1 MKVLV
6 TGAAGYIGS
15 HTLVKLLEAGHEVI
29 GIDNFVNSSPISLKR
44 VKEITQKD
52 FLFFEADV
60 CDVDL
65 VSDIV
70 AQQGIDAAIH
80 FAGLKAVGES
90 VQKPIEYFNTNIN
103 STTSLIQAL
112 QLQERKSGI
121 RPRIIF
127 SSSATVYG
135 SSTDLPFTESTT
147 TGAGITNPY
156 GFTKYACEELL
167 KAVSVSSPEFQAIA
181 LRYFNPIGAHPSGL
195 IGEDPSNIPN
205 NLFPYLTQVAI
216 GKLAELSIFG
226 NDYPTS
232 DGTGVRDYIHVQ
244 DLASG
249 HVAALKFMESGFHE
263 FNLGT
268 GNGTSV
274 LQLINT
280 FQETTGVSVPYKF
293 VDRREGDVASSV
305 AEPQKANSKL
315 GWRAELSI
323 EDACRDSWAW
333 QSTNPEGYK

>member
-29 GIDNFVNSSPISLKR
+29 GIDNFANSSPISLER

-52 FLFFEADV
+52 FSFFEADV
-60 CDVDL
+60 CDVAT
-65 VSDIV
+65 VFDIV
-70 AQQGIDAAIH
+70 SKQGVDAAIH

-90 VQKPIEYFNTNIN
+90 VQKPIEYFNTNIQ

-112 QLQERKSGI
+112 QFQEQKSGI

-147 TGAGITNPY
+147 TGVGITNPY

-167 KAVSVSSPEFQAIA
+167 KAVSVSSPKFQGIA

-195 IGEDPSNIPN
+195 IGEDPRNIPN
-205 NLFPYLTQVAI
+205 NLFPYVTQVAI

-226 NDYPTS
+226 NDYPTV

-244 DLASG
+244 DLAAG
-249 HVAALKFMESGFHE
+249 HVAALEFMETGFHE

-274 LQLINT
+274 LELVNT
-280 FQETTGVSVPYKF
+280 FQETTGVSVPYTYK
-293 VDRREGDVASSV
+293 DRRDGDVAASV
-305 AEPQKANSKL
+305 ADPQKANSKL
-315 GWRAELSI
+315 GWSAKLTI

-333 QSTNPEGYK
+333 QSTNPDGF